1 MKTKHLMLLL
11 LLSATSVTM
20 KAQTPPPP
28 DGIPLNPPGDPRP
41 KSLTEVKAYYT
52 SDTLT
57 VSITGY
63 YGDME
68 VTVMDAASST
78 LMGAQTEYVF
88 GQGMITLDIHSLA
101 SGYYVLYIRLDNDE
115 YTGYFSK

>member
-1 MKTKHLMLLL
+1 MLLL

-68 VTVMDAASST
+68 VTVEDATNSNVVAT
-78 LMGAQTEYVF
+78 QTEYISW
-88 GQGMITLDIHSLA
+88 QGTIATDIHNLTT
-101 SGYYVLYIRLDNDE
+101 GYYVLYIRLDNDE